1 MARDD
6 HKGSGRPRQSARSGA
21 RPAAASEG
29 RPSMTYAA
37 SGVDIDAG
45 NEAAK
50 KLLPHVRSTYS
61 SSVMTGTC
69 DFGALFRLD
78 LGGIKQPV
86 LVSGTDGVGSK
97 LKIAFMMQK
106 HDTIGIDC
114 VAMNTDDV
122 VCSGARPLFLLDYLG
137 VGKVKPDV
145 VAEIVKGL
153 AQGCRQAGCALVGG
167 ETAELPDFYG
177 EDEYDLAGFCVGVV
191 DKDRIIDGMS
201 VRPGDVIVGLASSG
215 LHSNGFSLARRV
227 LLGQGAFRIDSYVPE
242 LGRTAGEEMLE
253 PTRVYAKAIVEV
265 LEQVKI
271 KGLAHIT
278 GGGFYDNIPRCMAPS
293 TRALIVPGTWPVP
306 SVFDLIAQTG
316 PVDRDEMHRVFNMG
330 IGMVA
335 IVEPDEVLALQEG
348 LRDRG
353 HDSYVIGEVIAGE
366 KGVDIAWED

>member
-6 HKGSGRPRQSARSGA
+6 HKI
-21 RPAAASEG
+21 
-29 RPSMTYAA
+29 TYAA

-50 KLLPHVRSTYS
+50 KLLPHARSTHS
-61 SSVMTGTC
+61 PAVMTGTC
-69 DFGALFRLD
+69 DFGALFKLD

-106 HDTIGIDC
+106 HDTVGIDC
-114 VAMNTDDV
+114 VAMNADDV

-145 VAEIVKGL
+145 VAEIVKGF

-191 DKDRIIDGMS
+191 DEDRIIDGLS
-201 VRPGDVIVGLASSG
+201 VRPGDVIVGMASSG

-227 LLGQGAFRIDSYVPE
+227 LLGQGALKIDSYVPE
-242 LGRTAGEEMLE
+242 LARTVGEEMLE

-278 GGGFYDNIPRCMAPS
+278 GGGFYDNIPRCMAPG

-306 SVFDLIAQTG
+306 PVFDLIAQMG
-316 PVDRDEMHRVFNMG
+316 PVDREEMHRVFNMG

-335 IVEPDEVLALQEG
+335 IVDAGEVVALQEG

>member
-1 MARDD
+1 MARGDQ
-6 HKGSGRPRQSARSGA
+6 K
-21 RPAAASEG
+21 
-29 RPSMTYAA
+29 MTYAA

-50 KLLPHVRSTYS
+50 KLLPYARSTHS
-61 SSVMTGTC
+61 PSVLTGAC
-69 DFGALFRLD
+69 DFGALFKLD
-78 LGGIKQPV
+78 LTGIKEPV

-97 LKIAFMMQK
+97 LKVAFMMQK
-106 HDTIGIDC
+106 HDTVGIDC

-145 VAEIVKGL
+145 IAEIVKGF
-153 AQGCRQAGCALVGG
+153 ANGCRQAGCSLVGG
-167 ETAELPDFYG
+167 ETAELPDFYR

-191 DKDRIIDGMS
+191 DKDRIIDGTS

-227 LLGQGAFRIDSYVPE
+227 LLGKGGLKIDSYVSE
-242 LGRTAGEEMLE
+242 LGRTVGEEMLE
-253 PTRVYAKAIVEV
+253 PTRIYAKAIVEA
-265 LEQVKI
+265 LEHVRI

-278 GGGFYDNIPRCMAPS
+278 GGGFYDNIPRCMAEG

-306 SVFDLIAQTG
+306 PVFELIAEMG
-316 PVDRDEMHRVFNMG
+316 PVERNEMHRVFNMG

-335 IVEPDEVLALQEG
+335 IVEPADVMSLQES
-348 LRDRG
+348 LLDRG
-353 HDSYVIGEVIAGE
+353 HDSFVIGEVVQGE